1 MKSETCHWNQR
12 HLMPLIS
19 EVVKWRGRVSLISEV
34 VIRGNCV
41 SDFRGIEGEGRWGRA
56 SLIWDSE
63 EGWECPVHHARMH
76 HAPVQHA
83 LWTMDSCHCIVPPCT
98 CTMPFAT
105 CPMHHHAS
113 CPVHHAPLSLHHAI
127 LHVQTCCYRL
137 STVQLSYST
146 HPIAWWMG
154 SITIN
159 RYVICTT

>member
-1 MKSETCHWNQR
+1 MSLKSETRLWNLRHVSENRDTWCLWFQRQWSRGGVCLWYQR
-12 HLMPLIS
+12 H
-19 EVVKWRGRVSLISEV
+19 WRGGRMRESI
-34 VIRGNCV
+34 C
-41 SDFRGIEGEGRWGRA
+41 DFR
-56 SLIWDSE
+56 DSE